1 MLLCSC
7 FTLYFHLKVLKKR
20 IPCIASKTTSHQA
33 NDWNADLHT
42 QRQMSGNVCTFP
54 SRNVL
59 FQISSDHRIMFLLE
73 CGLYFTFGHST
84 KGVMLKT
91 ASSAVLSGGEHSQ
104 WNIAKTFF
112 GEGELASQQ
121 ICSESQ
127 SAMRETEVFP
137 FEEHGRLQRCQY
149 VFNKLIL

>member
-7 FTLYFHLKVLKKR
+7 FTFYFHLKILKKQ
-20 IPCIASKTTSHQA
+20 IPCIASKTASHQA

-42 QRQMSGNVCTFP
+42 WIQMSGNVCTFP
-54 SRNVL
+54 GRNVL

-73 CGLYFTFGHST
+73 SGLDFTFGHST
-84 KGVMLKT
+84 KGVILKT
-91 ASSAVLSGGEHSQ
+91 ASSTVLSGGEHSQ

-112 GEGELASQQ
+112 GEWDLASQQ

-127 SAMRETEVFP
+127 SAMRETEIFP
-137 FEEHGRLQRCQY
+137 FEEQRRLQRCQY
-149 VFNKLIL
+149 VFNKHIL